1 MENQSNT
8 TTKTEVPNNI
18 NPSPLKSWLSSLGP
32 AIITAALVLG
42 PGSLTVSSIIG
53 ANFGYHLIWAIAL
66 AAIFMM
72 VFTEMSAR
80 IGMSTNQTLLTTI
93 RQKYGKVVTILIGI
107 GAFLVTASFQA
118 GNAIGSGVA
127 LNVLTGISQDL
138 WTILFT
144 LVAMSLLLFK
154 DFYKVLEKL
163 MLVLVAIMLF
173 SFVTTLIIAKPSLSG
188 IAQGLVPS
196 IPSGSLLLMI
206 ALFATT
212 FSIVGAFYQSYLV
225 QEKGWN
231 KSNMKE
237 GIRESYSGIIVL
249 GLISG
254 VVMMSAAAVLL
265 PQGIAIGSVADMG
278 KSLEP
283 LYGNWATTIFMIG
296 LWGAAVSSL
305 TGNAT
310 IGGALL
316 ADALGLGSKL
326 NDKAVR
332 YCIIAVMAIGAIV
345 AVAFGR
351 IPIQLI
357 TLAQAVTII
366 VVPLIGI
373 VLYMVA
379 NDKKVMGE
387 FNNSITKNIIG
398 IIGLVV
404 LLVLAGNTI
413 RTLFFS

>member
-127 LNVLTGISQDL
+127 LSVLTGTSQDL

-144 LVAMSLLLFK
+144 LFAMSLLLFK

-357 TLAQAVTII
+357 TLAQSVTII

>member
-357 TLAQAVTII
+357 TLAQSVTII

>member
-8 TTKTEVPNNI
+8 TTQTEVPNNI
-18 NPSPLKSWLSSLGP
+18 NPSPMKSWLSSLGP

-127 LNVLTGISQDL
+127 LSVLTGTSQDL

-144 LVAMSLLLFK
+144 LFAMSLLLFK

-173 SFVTTLIIAKPSLSG
+173 SFVTTLIVAKPSLSG
-188 IAQGLVPS
+188 IVEGLVPS

-237 GIRESYSGIIVL
+237 GIRESYSGIIIL

-283 LYGNWATTIFMIG
+283 LYGKWATTIFMIG

-332 YCIIAVMAIGAIV
+332 YCIVAVMAIGAIV

-351 IPIQLI
+351 IPVQLI

-366 VVPLIGI
+366 IVPLIGI
-373 VLYMVA
+373 ALYMVA

-387 FNNSITKNIIG
+387 FKNSTTKNIIG

-413 RTLFFS
+413 RSLFFT

>member
-1 MENQSNT
+1 
-8 TTKTEVPNNI
+8 
-18 NPSPLKSWLSSLGP
+18 
-32 AIITAALVLG
+32 LVLG

-53 ANFGYHLIWAIAL
+53 ANFGYHLIWALAL
-66 AAIFMM
+66 ATIIMM

-80 IGMSTNQTLLTTI
+80 IGMATNQTLLTTI
-93 RQKYGKVVTILIGI
+93 RQKYGKTVSILIGI

-127 LNVLTGISQDL
+127 LSVLTGTSQDL

-144 LVAMSLLLFK
+144 LFAMSLLFFK
-154 DFYKVLEKL
+154 NFYKILEKL

-173 SFVTTLIIAKPSLSG
+173 SFVTTLIIAKPSLTG
-188 IAQGLVPS
+188 IVGGLVPS

-237 GIRESYSGIIVL
+237 GMRESYSGIIIL

-254 VVMMSAAAVLL
+254 VVMMSAAAVFL
-265 PQGIAIGSVADMG
+265 PQGIAIGSVTDMG

-283 LYGNWATTIFMIG
+283 LYGSWATVIFMIG

-316 ADALGLGSKL
+316 ADALGLGRKL
-326 NDKAVR
+326 SDKAVR

-351 IPIQLI
+351 IPVQLI
-357 TLAQAVTII
+357 TLAQAVTIT

-373 VLYMVA
+373 ALYMVT

-387 FNNSITKNIIG
+387 FHNTTTKNIIG
-398 IIGLVV
+398 IIGLIV
-404 LLVLAGNTI
+404 LIVLAGNTI
-413 RTLFFS
+413 RTLFFA

>member
-144 LVAMSLLLFK
+144 LFAMSLLLFK

>member
-127 LNVLTGISQDL
+127 LSVLTGTSQDL

-144 LVAMSLLLFK
+144 LFAMSLLLFK

-357 TLAQAVTII
+357 TLAQSVTII

-413 RTLFFS
+413 RTLFSS

>member
-1 MENQSNT
+1 
-8 TTKTEVPNNI
+8 
-18 NPSPLKSWLSSLGP
+18 
-32 AIITAALVLG
+32 
-42 PGSLTVSSIIG
+42 
-53 ANFGYHLIWAIAL
+53 
-66 AAIFMM
+66 
-72 VFTEMSAR
+72 
-80 IGMSTNQTLLTTI
+80 
-93 RQKYGKVVTILIGI
+93 
-107 GAFLVTASFQA
+107 
-118 GNAIGSGVA
+118 
-127 LNVLTGISQDL
+127 
-138 WTILFT
+138 
-144 LVAMSLLLFK
+144 
-154 DFYKVLEKL
+154 
-163 MLVLVAIMLF
+163 
-173 SFVTTLIIAKPSLSG
+173 
-188 IAQGLVPS
+188 
-196 IPSGSLLLMI
+196 
-206 ALFATT
+206 
-212 FSIVGAFYQSYLV
+212 
-225 QEKGWN
+225 
-231 KSNMKE
+231 
-237 GIRESYSGIIVL
+237 
-249 GLISG
+249 
-254 VVMMSAAAVLL
+254 
-265 PQGIAIGSVADMG
+265 
-278 KSLEP
+278 
-283 LYGNWATTIFMIG
+283 MIG

-357 TLAQAVTII
+357 TLAQSVTII
-366 VVPLIGI
+366 IVPLIGI

>member
-18 NPSPLKSWLSSLGP
+18 NPSPFKSWLSSLGP

-144 LVAMSLLLFK
+144 LFAMSLLLFK

-357 TLAQAVTII
+357 TLAQSVTII

>member
-1 MENQSNT
+1 MALFFR
-8 TTKTEVPNNI
+8 
-18 NPSPLKSWLSSLGP
+18 PS
-32 AIITAALVLG
+32 ITAALVLG

-53 ANFGYHLIWAIAL
+53 ANFGYHLIWAVTL
-66 AAIFMM
+66 AAIFIM

-80 IGMSTNQTLLTTI
+80 VGMATNQTLLTTI
-93 RQKYGKVVTILIGI
+93 RQKYGKTVSILIGI

-127 LNVLTGISQDL
+127 LSVLTGTSQDL

-144 LVAMSLLLFK
+144 LFAMSLLFFK
-154 DFYKVLEKL
+154 NFYKILEKL

-188 IAQGLVPS
+188 IVGGLVPS
-196 IPSGSLLLMI
+196 VPNGSLLLMI

-237 GIRESYSGIIVL
+237 GMRESYSGIIIL

-265 PQGIAIGSVADMG
+265 PQGIAIGSVTDMG

-283 LYGNWATTIFMIG
+283 LYGNWATVIFMIG

-316 ADALGLGSKL
+316 ADALGLGRKL
-326 NDKAVR
+326 SDKAVR
-332 YCIIAVMAIGAIV
+332 YCIIVVMAIGAIV

-351 IPIQLI
+351 IPVQLI

-373 VLYMVA
+373 ALYKVA

-387 FNNSITKNIIG
+387 FHNTTTKNIIG
-398 IIGLVV
+398 IIGLIV
-404 LLVLAGNTI
+404 LIVLAGNTI
-413 RTLFFS
+413 RTLFFT

>member
-1 MENQSNT
+1 MENQSNVT
-8 TTKTEVPNNI
+8 TTQKVS
-18 NPSPLKSWLSSLGP
+18 NPLSSSPLKSWLSSLGP
-32 AIITAALVLG
+32 AFITAALVLG

-53 ANFGYHLIWAIAL
+53 ANFGYHLIWAVAM

-80 IGMSTNQTLLTTI
+80 IGMASNQTLLTTI
-93 RQKYGKVVTILIGI
+93 RQKYGKIVTILVGI

-127 LNVLTGISQDL
+127 LGVLTGTSQNF

-144 LVAMSLLLFK
+144 LVAISLLFFK
-154 DFYKVLEKL
+154 DFYKILEKL
-163 MLVLVAIMLF
+163 MLVLVVIMLF
-173 SFVTTLIIAKPSLSG
+173 SFLTTLIIAKPSFTG
-188 IAQGLVPS
+188 IIGGLVPS
-196 IPSGSLLLMI
+196 IPNGSLLLMI

-231 KSNMKE
+231 QSNMKE
-237 GIRESYSGIIVL
+237 GMKESYSGIIIL

-254 VVMMSAAAVLL
+254 MVMMSAAAVLL
-265 PQGIAIGSVADMG
+265 PQGIAIKSVTDMG

-283 LYGNWATTIFMIG
+283 LYGSWATVIFMIG

-305 TGNAT
+305 VGNAT

-326 NDKAVR
+326 SDKAVR

-351 IPIQLI
+351 IPVQLI

-366 VVPLIGI
+366 VVPLIG
-373 VLYMVA
+373 VALYMVA

-387 FNNSITKNIIG
+387 FKNSSTKNIIG
-398 IIGLVV
+398 LIGLLV
-404 LLVLAGNTI
+404 LLVLAGNTV
-413 RTLFFS
+413 RSLFFS

>member
-8 TTKTEVPNNI
+8 ATKTEVPNNI

-144 LVAMSLLLFK
+144 LFAMSLLLFK

-357 TLAQAVTII
+357 TLAQSVTII

>member
-144 LVAMSLLLFK
+144 LFAMSLLLFK

-357 TLAQAVTII
+357 TLAQSVTII